1 MDTLDRLTR
10 VAQEYNKGAI
20 AYSELRGIL
29 AQIIA
34 EDHNEILEAERNG
47 TLVTLY

>member
-10 VAQEYNKGAI
+10 VAQEYNIGVI
-20 AYSELRGIL
+20 AYPELRGIL
-29 AQIIA
+29 AQIIT
-34 EDHNEILEAERNG
+34 EDRNEILEAERNG